1 MQNKVVQV
9 VIAAKN
15 TMKKIFE
22 ELFKSNVPVA
32 ANTFIYAPGW
42 AGTPDGICDPL
53 NAQNTFLQAGMNNLF
68 ASFCV
73 ANIVP
78 ADNGNSLCYLCNV
91 VGSLQVVQG
100 ARVQLKT
107 NPAFYQAVE
116 AIAEKACLDS
126 ARFWCQGA
134 PALPG
139 LVSVVMIPGQLGIYV
154 AVNDQGRA
162 CNLQR
167 INMRQVSNSSGKKK
181 ATSAPKKNP

>member
-1 MQNKVVQV
+1 MKNKVNQIM
-9 VIAAKN
+9 IAVKS
-15 TMKKIFE
+15 TMKEIFE
-22 ELFKSNVPVA
+22 ELFKSDVPVV

-42 AGTPDGICDPL
+42 AGTPDGICNPQ

-68 ASFCV
+68 ASLCV
-73 ANIVP
+73 ANIIP
-78 ADNGNSLCYLCNV
+78 ADDGNSLLYLCNV

-116 AIAEKACLDS
+116 AIAEKACLES

-134 PALPG
+134 SALPG

-154 AVNDQGRA
+154 AVNDRGRA

-167 INMRQVSNSSGKKK
+167 INMRQASNGTGRRKAPSTPKKK
-181 ATSAPKKNP
+181 P